1 MTALHPVYVWQSHQC
16 HTRLIH
22 SHHHHSFVTPCAAGD
37 KSAMVP
43 GGMRI
48 GTPALTTRGF
58 KEADFV
64 QVANFIDRAVNI
76 AKDCQQK
83 TPAPGKVFV
92 WGHMHQLRLRGEF
105 ARYI

>member
-1 MTALHPVYVWQSHQC
+1 MMYCACMHTVWLRFGNPRGVQPVLPALPMCPVC
-16 HTRLIH
+16 IT
-22 SHHHHSFVTPCAAGD
+22 GD

-58 KEADFV
+58 KEAEFV
-64 QVANFIDRAVNI
+64 QVANFIDRAVKI

-83 TPAPGKVFV
+83 TPAPGER
-92 WGHMHQLRLRGEF
+92 QLTCCRVLLWRLSGSRC
-105 ARYI
+105 